1 MKIQKK
7 LAKIYKACDNP
18 KIKHGMFSATI
29 SNEVEEW
36 CKSYMNNLV
45 QINIG
50 RKLKQ
55 IYNIYLINQ
64 SIIYLIF

>member
-50 RKLKQ
+50 RKLK
-55 IYNIYLINQ
+55 
-64 SIIYLIF
+64 